1 MTEPLTPIML
11 SALQHYSYCPRQCA
25 LIHLEQ
31 TFDDNVHT
39 ERGHLAH
46 ERVDSGESGVEYGV
60 RVERALPLY
69 SERYGLVGKADAV
82 EFLADG
88 TPYPV
93 EYKQGKRQKKAHDD
107 VQLVAQALCLEE
119 MTGQAVPE
127 GAVFHHKSRRRR
139 VVAISPDLRELTL
152 TLAEQVR
159 AMLASGVLPPPAT
172 DRALCRECS
181 LVESCQPDLVGSQ
194 LRIRRLQATLFE
206 VDENET
212 GDA

>member
-25 LIHLEQ
+25 LIHQEQ

-39 ERGHLAH
+39 VRGHLAH

-119 MTGQAVPE
+119 MTGLAVPE
-127 GAVFHHKSRRRR
+127 GAIFHHKTRRRR
-139 VVAISPDLRELTL
+139 VVAISPELRALTL
-152 TLAEQVR
+152 ELLAQVR
-159 AMLASGVLPPPAT
+159 AMLASGVLPPPVT
-172 DRALCRECS
+172 DRGLCRECS
-181 LVESCQPDLVGSQ
+181 LMDSCQPDLVGNLS
-194 LRIRRLQATLFE
+194 RIQRLQASLFE
-206 VDENET
+206 VEED
-212 GDA
+212 